1 MKVETWEREEP
12 ENYVEVVDSAPF
24 AGEGYDDTAFVDCA
38 LYVESETGDA
48 YLGLLGPRRIDRS
61 GGKSKG
67 FMHPVF
73 WRKLEGQGEPP
84 DLYNMGGHEY
94 ESFSEFAADME

>member
-1 MKVETWEREEP
+1 MKVKTWEHEEP
-12 ENYVEVVDSAPF
+12 EGYAKVVDSAPF
-24 AGEGYDDTAFVDCA
+24 GGEGYEDTAFVDSA
-38 LYVESETGDA
+38 LYVVDDEV

-67 FMHPVF
+67 FMNPVF
-73 WRKLEGQGEPP
+73 WRRLVGQGDPP

-94 ESFSEFAADME
+94 ESFSEFAADMEG